1 MHFIMLGTM
10 FDFFT
15 SMLPAVSFLYSP
27 LTAQQLTVVDVLELS
42 EITNSY
48 FLLRKKKIEC
58 DNIHSLSTLLG
69 TPC

>member
-10 FDFFT
+10 FDFFI
-15 SMLPAVSFLYSP
+15 SVLPAASFLYSP

-48 FLLRKKKIEC
+48 FLLRKKR
-58 DNIHSLSTLLG
+58 
-69 TPC
+69 